1 MRRLLRIA
9 IVLLGLLV
17 VVGAAAIAGLVYWAQ
32 QESSRVWLAGFLSEQ
47 LTEILA
53 GRIEIERIDGNLWQH
68 IEIVGLRVHYGDKE
82 VLTAPTVRAHLHLT
96 PAALLRLQLRI
107 ASVEITNAVVDAKLA
122 DDGSLDLVEAFLPIE
137 AEDEEVEPQP
147 GDMPITLVF
156 DAIDLQDVQFRFGGL
171 LDEPL
176 ELSGIQASAAL
187 GVGPAGVEVHVES
200 LGGRLRIPGLP
211 ELNLRTSVGFD
222 DRTEPATIA
231 VGPLE
236 LGWGG
241 SAVNLNAVLRDARGD
256 FSNLHIDGRVEVE
269 RLRRRELSQL
279 VEGWPLAAAVSGAID
294 VHGDLDVL
302 HIAGTLA
309 AGRDQVEMVGRLD
322 LSGSAPY
329 IDATVR
335 SPGLNLATL
344 VADAGL
350 EGSVVATVR
359 ASGRLDQID
368 AIDASAELGI
378 SDLAL
383 DGRGLGAARVDAR
396 LHRGNASGR
405 AELTGAAG
413 TAFVAATAELGD
425 PIRFAADAYLDDFNV
440 AAVGVDG
447 IATALN
453 LSGRIEG
460 TAGESG
466 STGNGTIY
474 FARSIVAGVDLDA
487 GVIRTSWAEDR
498 IDIHEAKLGSGKAR
512 LTVDGS
518 VDLRED
524 APSRIVAALVVPRL
538 EFAATRSQI
547 GGGGSLIADARLEG
561 PIRTPTLHA
570 TAELKGLDT
579 GSVSLAL
586 ARIEADTSIDA
597 EARATGLVSATIE
610 RVSQP
615 LALDSIDARID
626 LSATNGAQGFALAID
641 AADGAFGPHRI
652 ALDGTVAASRTDVT
666 LAELHIGSSIG
677 SWALASP
684 ATLHLGA
691 EGVRLTPLRI
701 DSEHGAIQAQADIPK
716 QGAIDVL
723 IESRGIDLA
732 FLTKHLPR
740 SSRVLGTF
748 EAAVRGQGTAAAP
761 ELDLRA
767 AIEEI
772 RVGSENR
779 GRFTAVGRLAD
790 ARATLDARFEQD
802 ESHWLRAIANLPIEL
817 SLLDPG
823 DSSIAGP
830 LDARIESPGLRLDV
844 LRPFVGS
851 EVRNLD
857 GKLAAD
863 IAIAGPI
870 DEPAITG
877 TVALTEG
884 KALLRPLRVT
894 VEDFTLRATH
904 APGILRIDELSARS
918 QRGRLGGSGYIT
930 LAAYVPDR
938 FDLKLEARRWPAIR
952 TDRFQAE
959 IGANLT
965 LSGDRLAPRL
975 AGDMTVESAYLRPDL
990 RFLDSSAGPAERDA
1004 TILVIDSSRPSFELP
1019 PAPEEDS
1026 EALLL
1031 PERVAADIR
1040 LEIRRG
1046 TRVRHEM
1053 ADIELSGSLRARQR
1067 PGRAPVI
1074 TGEVRTVRG
1083 WVQIQGREFQLE
1095 RGLVTFTGGPVGNPS
1110 LDVVAR
1116 HRRSPYVVE
1125 AAISGTVEEPTLNL
1139 RSEPPL
1145 EQADILAVLLFGRPL
1160 SQLDE
1165 GEKSTLQQQALSVTT
1180 GYAAGVL
1187 GQAVTEALGL
1197 DSLGIDLRDVDF
1209 SGGRI
1214 GIGRYVTPN
1223 TYVSVTQDLADQRGR
1238 TVSVEYY
1245 LTPSWKIQTSTDSL
1259 GASGADIIWQT
1270 LY

>member
-9 IVLLGLLV
+9 IVLLGLFL

-32 QESSRVWLAGFLSEQ
+32 QESSRVWLASFLSEQ

-53 GRIEIERIDGNLWQH
+53 GRIEIERIDGNIWQH
-68 IEIVGLRVHYGDKE
+68 IEIVGVRVHYGDKE
-82 VLTAPTVRAHLHLT
+82 VLTAPTVRLHLQLS
-96 PAALLRLQLRI
+96 PADVLRLRLRV
-107 ASVEITNAVVDAKLA
+107 ASVEIANAIVDATLA
-122 DDGSLDLVEAFLPIE
+122 DDGTLDLVEAFLPVAEEE
-137 AEDEEVEPQP
+137 AEDESQP
-147 GDMPITLVF
+147 GEMPLTLRF
-156 DAIDLQDVQFRFGGL
+156 DAVGLRDVHFRFGGL

-176 ELSGIQASAAL
+176 DLRGIEASAAL
-187 GVGPAGVEVHVES
+187 GVGPAGVEVHVDS
-200 LGGRLRIPGLP
+200 LAGRLRVPGLP
-211 ELNLRTSVGFD
+211 ELDLRTRIGFD
-222 DRTEPATIA
+222 DRNEPATIA
-231 VGPLE
+231 VESLE
-236 LGWGG
+236 LGLGG
-241 SAVNLNAVLRDARGD
+241 SAVTLSAVLRDARGD
-256 FSNLHIDGRVEVE
+256 FSNLHIDGRVEIE

-279 VEGWPLAAAVSGAID
+279 IEGWPIAPGLSGVID

-302 HIAGTLA
+302 HVTGTLA
-309 AGRDQVEMVGRLD
+309 AGGDQVELAGRLD
-322 LSGSAPY
+322 LSSPGPH

-335 SPGLNLATL
+335 SPGLTLASL

-350 EGSVVATVR
+350 EGVVVATVR
-359 ASGRLDQID
+359 ASGRLDEIE
-368 AIDASAELGI
+368 AIDAGAELAI
-378 SDLAL
+378 SDLVL
-383 DGRGLGAARVDAR
+383 DGRALGAARIDAR
-396 LHRGNASGR
+396 LHRGSASGR
-405 AELTGAAG
+405 AELSGAAG
-413 TAFVAATAELGD
+413 TAFVAATAQIGD
-425 PIRFAADAYLDDFNV
+425 SLRFAGDAYLDDFNV
-440 AAVGVDG
+440 AAIGVGG

-453 LSGRIEG
+453 LSARIEG
-460 TAGESG
+460 TASDSG
-466 STGNGTIY
+466 STGEGTIY
-474 FARSIVAGVDLDA
+474 LARSIVAGVDLDA
-487 GVIRTSWAEDR
+487 AVIRTSWGADR
-498 IDIHEAKLGSGKAR
+498 VAIHEAKIGSGKAR
-512 LTVDGS
+512 LTLDGN
-518 VDLRED
+518 VDLNPG
-524 APSRIVAALVVPRL
+524 APSHIVAALVVPRL

-547 GGGGSLIADARLEG
+547 GGGGSFIADASLEG
-561 PIRTPTLHA
+561 PIRTPTLRA
-570 TAELKGLDT
+570 SAELKGLDT
-579 GSVSLAL
+579 GSVSI
-586 ARIEADTSIDA
+586 ARARLEADASIDSD
-597 EARATGLVSATIE
+597 ARATGLVSATIE
-610 RVSQP
+610 RVSRP
-615 LALDSIDARID
+615 VVLDSIDARLD
-626 LSATNGAQGFALAID
+626 LLATNDAQGFELTVD
-641 AADGAFGPHRI
+641 ATDAAFGPHRI
-652 ALDGTVAASRTDVT
+652 AVDGTLDENRTRIT

-677 SWALASP
+677 AWVLSAP
-684 ATLHLGA
+684 TTLGLET

-701 DSEHGAIQAQADIPK
+701 DSDHGAVEAQAEIPK
-716 QGAIDVL
+716 QGTIDVL
-723 IESRGIDLA
+723 VQSRGIDLA

-740 SSRVLGTF
+740 SARVLGTF
-748 EAAVRGQGTAAAP
+748 EAALRCQGTAAAP

-772 RVGSENR
+772 RVGNENR

-790 ARATLDARFEQD
+790 AQATLDARFEQD
-802 ESHWLRAIANLPIEL
+802 ATHWLRAVANLPLEL
-817 SLLDPG
+817 SLLEPG
-823 DSSIAGP
+823 NIRVAGL

-844 LRPFVGS
+844 LRPFISS

-857 GKLAAD
+857 GRLAAD
-863 IAIAGPI
+863 VTIAGPI
-870 DEPAITG
+870 EEPAITG

-884 KALLRPLRVT
+884 KAVLRPLRVT

-904 APGILRIDELSARS
+904 EPGILRIDELAARS
-918 QRGRLGGSGYIT
+918 QRGRISGSGYVT
-930 LAAYVPDR
+930 LAAYVPDA

-952 TDRFQAE
+952 TDRYQAE

-965 LSGDRLAPRL
+965 LSGDRLAPKL
-975 AGDMTVESAYLRPDL
+975 AGDVIVESAYLRPDL

-1004 TILVIDSSRPSFELP
+1004 TILVIDSARPSFELP
-1019 PAPEEDS
+1019 PAADDSS
-1026 EALLL
+1026 EAVLL
-1031 PERVAADIR
+1031 PERVAADVR

-1125 AAISGTVEEPTLNL
+1125 AAIGGTVEEPTLNL

-1214 GIGRYVTPN
+1214 GIGRYVTSN